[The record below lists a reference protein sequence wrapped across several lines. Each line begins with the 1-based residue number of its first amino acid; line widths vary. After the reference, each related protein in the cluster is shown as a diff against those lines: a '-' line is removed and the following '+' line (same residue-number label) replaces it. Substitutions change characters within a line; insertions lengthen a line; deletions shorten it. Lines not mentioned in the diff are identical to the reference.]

1 MSDIKIDAV
10 LDITSEV
17 CPMTFVKTK
26 LKLETMEPGQ
36 HLEVILCDGEP
47 LRNVPR
53 SLKEEGHKIVGTK
66 KEGNRFH
73 LIVERGQ

>member
-10 LDITSEV
+10 LDITNEV

-26 LKLETMEPGQ
+26 LKLETLEPGQ
-36 HLEVILCDGEP
+36 HLEVIMNDGEP
-47 LRNVPR
+47 MRNVPR

-66 KEGNRFH
+66 KERNIFH
-73 LIVERGQ
+73 LIVEKGQ

>member
-1 MSDIKIDAV
+1 MSDLKIDARI
-10 LDITSEV
+10 DITNEV

-26 LKLETMEPGQ
+26 LKLESLEPGQ
-36 HLEVILCDGEP
+36 HLEVIMNDGEP
-47 LRNVPR
+47 MRNVPR

-66 KEGNRFH
+66 KEGSIFH